1 MTFGD
6 YLKRRRVVGAVLV
19 WISIVPFITGALFG
33 LATRREAP
41 T

>member
-19 WISIVPFITGALFG
+19 CIVLFITGALFG